1 MILQNLESC
10 LASSTFFGMQFANSG
25 DPTTID
31 KHFALLIATFN
42 LFAFKTNDSPL
53 GAFSESVEAKE

>member
-1 MILQNLESC
+1 
-10 LASSTFFGMQFANSG
+10 MQFANSG

-42 LFAFKTNDSPL
+42 LFAFKTNDNPL
-53 GAFSESVEAKE
+53 VHFQSRLKLKDKLQ